1 MYFYSNLQILTKKVG
16 VMYVASG
23 GSFEKLTLTDKGCAQ
38 EKSTYL
44 RIIKVQLYFQ
54 LDVL

>member
-1 MYFYSNLQILTKKVG
+1 MFSYSNLYILTKKVG

-44 RIIKVQLYFQ
+44 RIIKVQLYF

>member
-1 MYFYSNLQILTKKVG
+1 MFSYSNSFILTEKVG

-44 RIIKVQLYFQ
+44 RIIHVQIYF

>member
-38 EKSTYL
+38 EKSIHLKT
-44 RIIKVQLYFQ
+44 IKVQIHF
-54 LDVL
+54 

>member
-1 MYFYSNLQILTKKVG
+1 MYFYSHLQILTKKVG

-38 EKSTYL
+38 EKSIYL
-44 RIIKVQLYFQ
+44 RPFKVQIKF
-54 LDVL
+54 